1 MSIQDYSKEL
11 RDFISLKSKFIN
23 DESFQTKEEII
34 SNPEIIENFIERE
47 LSENEISCLFFY
59 LSFLIQ
65 DQSLLNN
72 IIENINKKFNEKN
85 IKAREMPDIHYLIV
99 YKTSEEKFIE
109 ENINKIKNFFEDY
122 LMQLKKAKEYEE
134 LKKKLEEEAR
144 IEEQKEKER
153 RERFILPK
161 INII

>member
-72 IIENINKKFNEKN
+72 IIENINKKFNESKRN
-85 IKAREMPDIHYLIV
+85 A
-99 YKTSEEKFIE
+99 
-109 ENINKIKNFFEDY
+109 
-122 LMQLKKAKEYEE
+122 
-134 LKKKLEEEAR
+134 
-144 IEEQKEKER
+144 
-153 RERFILPK
+153 
-161 INII
+161 